1 MIYDEMPYEDI
12 AKDAIAGK
20 QVVVF
25 CDSQR
30 SADNIKKAIA
40 GEARRLG
47 ASHVVAPYRDRRVDI
62 DNSVVRLILANG
74 VDGRGIVA
82 DVAYLSHSARLQHE
96 YAGLMQA
103 TVK

>member
-1 MIYDEMPYEDI
+1 MIHDEMPYEDI

-30 SADNIKKAIA
+30 SADDHKKAIA
-40 GEARRLG
+40 ATARRLG
-47 ASHVVAPYRDRRVDI
+47 ANHVVAPRCDRRVDI

-82 DVAYLSHSARLQHE
+82 DVAYLSLSARIQHE
-96 YAGLMQA
+96 HAGLMQA